1 MIDRNKERYKKRMR
15 QLILLYFVITLIFG
29 IFLTILLMN
38 AFSDKK
44 KLREEGLAAFEKG
57 DYAAAEP
64 LNEVWMKIS
73 GSQRVWTW
81 IHVCILEPVICVR
94 AVMRMP

>member
-44 KLREEGLAAFEKG
+44 KLREEGL
-57 DYAAAEP
+57 
-64 LNEVWMKIS
+64 
-73 GSQRVWTW
+73 Q
-81 IHVCILEPVICVR
+81 
-94 AVMRMP
+94 